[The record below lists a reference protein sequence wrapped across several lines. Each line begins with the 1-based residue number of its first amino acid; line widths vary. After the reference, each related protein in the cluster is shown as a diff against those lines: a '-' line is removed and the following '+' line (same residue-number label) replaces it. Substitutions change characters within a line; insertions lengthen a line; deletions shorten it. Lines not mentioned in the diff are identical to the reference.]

1 MRAVIAIVFAA
12 AVSAPQAVEAAQ
24 ASTGPSVDTRRSDSP
39 VAQIDMRDLHGSEL
53 GEIRVRETPTGLLID
68 VDLHDVPTGTHGF
81 HVHAVGRCEPPFE
94 SAGSHLAPQGHDH
107 GFLTKGGP
115 HGGDLVNLEVG
126 DDGRIQQALRAP
138 DLSMAD
144 LRDHDGAAFVL
155 HETADDYTTQPSGA
169 SGKRIGCARIEQ
181 AQKSAQQR

>member
-1 MRAVIAIVFAA
+1 MRAVIAIVFVVT
-12 AVSAPQAVEAAQ
+12 VSAPQAVEAAQ
-24 ASTGPSVDTRRSDSP
+24 ASTGPSVDTHRSEPP
-39 VAQIDMRDLHGSEL
+39 VAQIDMLDLQGSKL
-53 GEIRVRETPTGLLID
+53 GEIRVRETSSGLLID

-107 GFLTKGGP
+107 GFLATGGP

-126 DDGRIQQALRAP
+126 DDGRIRQTLRAP

-144 LRDHDGAAFVL
+144 LRDQDGAAFVL
-155 HETADDYTTQPSGA
+155 HESADDYTTQPSGA
-169 SGKRIGCARIEQ
+169 SGKRIGCARIGP